1 MSIKSKLSIALAL
14 VALGFGS
21 TAFAEEIN
29 VSGLVTSTTGTGYS
43 RIPLGYD
50 AQGKLHV
57 INLARSGSA
66 GSPHIA
72 DRTHLRPAPRP
83 SPPTVAITSSP
94 ATKTDILP
102 ITTSTQVKAANGSAL
117 RCRSRCFIDL
127 ALGAIG
133 W

>member
-57 INLARSGSA
+57 INSGSLRVGRVTTHRGQDA
-66 GSPHIA
+66 FAARASAEPAYRGYNEFSSDQDRYFA
-72 DRTHLRPAPRP
+72 DYNEYPGEGR
-83 SPPTVAITSSP
+83 
-94 ATKTDILP
+94 
-102 ITTSTQVKAANGSAL
+102 
-117 RCRSRCFIDL
+117 
-127 ALGAIG
+127 
-133 W
+133 